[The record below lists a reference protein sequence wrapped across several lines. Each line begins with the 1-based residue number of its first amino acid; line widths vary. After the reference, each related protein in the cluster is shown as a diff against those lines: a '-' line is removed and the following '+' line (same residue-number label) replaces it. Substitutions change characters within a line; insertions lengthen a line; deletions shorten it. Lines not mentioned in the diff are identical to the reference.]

1 MQIQAK
7 LANIFR
13 RTLFSLELRYQYLFR
28 AGDVLTSLAF
38 ETLRLHSR
46 EGRHCGTLQT
56 CSRPGLEHGPA

>member
-7 LANIFR
+7 PANIFR
-13 RTLFSLELRYQYLFR
+13 RTLFSIELRDQYLFR

-46 EGRHCGTLQT
+46 EEGRCGTLQT
-56 CSRPGLEHGPA
+56 CSRPGLEHSPA